1 MPETLGEALLILRTD
16 DRGLDAGIDRARP
29 KAEALGRSLDATTGS
44 ASKLAKTMAD
54 ASGQASQLGDSQSK
68 LAQTAGE
75 VGKALGVTSDK
86 GNELAGTI
94 GDTMSGALSVAG
106 AEGSK
111 FASVLA
117 GPVGVALSQ
126 VVPFIS
132 GFVAGLFESSE
143 AADKAGSAGETFAD
157 SLDRQKHSLTEV
169 VTAIRAYNLEQEK
182 SRESTLDNAIAAAAR
197 ADAVLKEAIAERKK
211 LAALLEGRIASAQA
225 NAGQGTG
232 GAAGQVAQAQLEA
245 ARSALKAN
253 EEAIGNYTKDAE
265 AARANFADELSKI
278 ATDPTLAIKRHFKQ
292 LRDDA
297 SETIKDV
304 GRLTEKLADLRRQ
317 EDAALDIARK
327 AGRSTRTATPTPSA
341 SADASIGD
349 MVALVGQLFPGA
361 TITSTTG
368 GKHTKGSDHYAG
380 RAIDFV
386 PGGGM
391 GTYTTAEVEKIL
403 EDAGVTIRRN
413 AGGTKQI
420 FGPGRSASKPGDHD
434 DHFHIAW
441 QGGASPEE
449 ADRRSK
455 AAAERVARE
464 REKEAARVERYNR
477 NLASLENAAADLQDR
492 MADTAEER
500 YQLEV
505 RGLEIANAEQARRIT
520 ANADYTAA
528 EKATLL
534 AALAKKAA
542 LERELLDRRRQEELA
557 RQQLEVAQAVRVNDR
572 DLLQAQLRLADTRE
586 QRRDIELRLLDL
598 TYEQEKA
605 ALDAV
610 LASRES
616 TDAQKQI
623 ARARLA
629 VLGQLKAGDSQ
640 AIERE
645 YESPLDRYRRELTG
659 VSSNINDELE
669 KVAVSGLDN
678 LNDRLT
684 DVIMKTKSLGAAFKD
699 VASQIIADLI
709 RIAVQK
715 YITAPLADM
724 LFGGGGGGGFG
735 GGIPGLGSLLGFAG
749 LFADGG
755 LIPNGSFGIVGEAGP
770 EPIFATAGGVGVL
783 PNSALRTATASR
795 GPEKIDLHVTV
806 SGARGNAEIETMVAR
821 GVKQGLA
828 SYDAV
833 VADRVEDQLARRK

>member
-1 MPETLGEALLILRTD
+1 MPETLGEAILILRTD
-16 DRGLDAGIDRARP
+16 DRGLDSGIDKAKP
-29 KAEALGRSLDATTGS
+29 KAEALGRSLDVTTGS
-44 ASKLAKTMAD
+44 AAKLAKTMAE
-54 ASGQASQLGDSQSK
+54 ASGEAAQLGDSQSK

-75 VGKALGVTSDK
+75 VGKALGATSDK
-86 GNELAGTI
+86 GGELAGTI
-94 GDTMSGALSVAG
+94 GDTMSGALAVAG

-111 FASVLA
+111 FAGVLA
-117 GPVGVALSQ
+117 GPVGVAISQ
-126 VVPFIS
+126 IQPFIS
-132 GFVAGLFESSE
+132 GFIAGLFATSD

-169 VTAIRAYNLEQEK
+169 VAAIRAYNLEQEK

-211 LAALLEGRIASAQA
+211 LSVLLEGRIASAQA

-265 AARANFADELSKI
+265 QARATFADELSKI
-278 ATDPTLAIKRHFKQ
+278 AADPTLAIKRHFEQ
-292 LRDDA
+292 LRKDA
-297 SETIKDV
+297 RETIKDV
-304 GRLTEKLADLRRQ
+304 GQLTDKLADLRRK
-317 EDAALDIARK
+317 EEAALDIARK
-327 AGRSTRTATPTPSA
+327 RNRPTPTPTPSA

-505 RGLEIANAEQARRIT
+505 RSLDIATAEQARRIT

-534 AALAKKAA
+534 AALAKKAG

-557 RQQLEVAQAVRVNDR
+557 RQQLEVAQALRVNDR

-783 PNSALRTATASR
+783 PNSALRTATASAR
-795 GPEKIDLHVTV
+795 GPEKIDLRVTV
-806 SGARGNAEIETMVAR
+806 SGARGNAEIETMVR
-821 GVKQGLA
+821 SGVQQGLA
-828 SYDAV
+828 GYDLV
-833 VADRVEDQLARRK
+833 VADRVEDHLARRS